1 MDRISSTR
9 EDKLAEINATKQR
22 IVEMESY
29 LKENK
34 KQYLKNIAKKVVWK
48 ILLIISIFC
57 VIFFTIGTIAVF
69 PIIIIDIPFIVWM
82 IFMIRLNYRAK
93 KTTQLYESVKQDL
106 ANSKIDLSEKETS
119 YSYWLRNNSY

>member
-1 MDRISSTR
+1 
-9 EDKLAEINATKQR
+9 
-22 IVEMESY
+22 MESY

-34 KQYLKNIAKKVVWK
+34 KQYLKNIAKKGVWK